1 MTLLIFLAD
10 ITKVFI
16 VIKGINYIFFKY
28 YKKIYN
34 IYIFFWIFDQIN
46 GEHKR
51 LISKS

>member
-16 VIKGINYIFFKY
+16 VIKGINYIFKKY
-28 YKKIYN
+28 YKKIYK
-34 IYIFFWIFDQIN
+34 IYFFWIFDQIN